1 MRVIRVGFYIKLGD
15 YIEMT
20 QHVNGLIEK
29 ALEGMLWRPGTWE
42 RLALG
47 EVVIGG
53 GLGQS
58 GTA

>member
-29 ALEGMLWRPGTWE
+29 ALEGTLWRPGTWE
-42 RLALG
+42 RLDLG
-47 EVVIGG
+47 EVLDSQ
-53 GLGQS
+53 GLPERS
-58 GTA
+58 R